1 MIKTPKQFDPT
12 EVFFYYQREY
22 LALCETAPVIVVEK
36 SRRVG
41 ISWADA
47 ADSCLTAAASKEAK
61 GMDCFYIGYNKDMAR
76 EYIEAVKDW
85 ALEFNDIA
93 AKIEESI
100 FQDENKDITVFRIRF
115 ASGFKVEA
123 LSSRPSNLRGKQG
136 KVTIDEAAFH
146 ADLHGLVKAAIA
158 LLMWGG
164 RVVIIST
171 HFGEDNP
178 FNEIVQDTRSGRTG
192 YKLLRIPLQ
201 DALTQGLYRRI
212 ASRKGIPWTPEG
224 QQEWADNLYKYYG
237 ANATEELDVIP
248 TGGTEIY
255 LPRVLIERAMTNHA
269 PILRLRLEDS
279 FMLLSEAERQKQIN
293 DWCEAHLRPLVA
305 KLDPNR
311 IHFGGEDFARKN
323 DLSDFWIASEERNL
337 GLRTELCVE
346 LRNVPFDA
354 QRQILFYLFD
364 RVPRFVKMLMDARG
378 NGQYLAEA
386 AQLRYGQNIIEAV
399 MLSQPWYRENMPKF
413 RAAFEDGTLT
423 GLPKDSDLMADL
435 RAIKSIR
442 GVPKVPDDAK
452 YKGADGYDRHG
463 DAGIGLALCV
473 IASKQQIEHFGYYPV
488 SNSRHRHDR
497 YRDDFTSHNP
507 NWRSARF

>member
-1 MIKTPKQFDPT
+1 MPDSTPQFNFD
-12 EVFFYYQREY
+12 EIFLHYQREY
-22 LALCETAPVIVVEK
+22 LACCEHYDVVVVEK

-76 EYIEAVKDW
+76 EYIETVKDW
-85 ALEFNDIA
+85 ALQFKDIA
-93 AKIEESI
+93 LKIEEEVI
-100 FQDENKDITVFRIRF
+100 QDENKDITVFRVRF

-146 ADLHGLVKAAIA
+146 DDLPGLVKAAMA

-164 RVVIIST
+164 RVAIIST

-201 DALTQGLYRRI
+201 DALTQGLYQRI
-212 ASRKGIPWTPEG
+212 CQVKRVAWSIEAQKAWE
-224 QQEWADNLYKYYG
+224 AKLYKFYG

-255 LPRVLIERAMTNHA
+255 IPRVLIERAMTNHA
-269 PILRLRLEDS
+269 PILRLRLDDS
-279 FMLLSEAERQKQIN
+279 FMLLSDAERQKQIN
-293 DWCEAHLRPLVA
+293 DWCEQHLRPVIA
-305 KLDPNR
+305 RLDPNR
-311 IHFGGEDFARKN
+311 IHFGGEDFGRKN

-346 LRNVPFDA
+346 LRNCPFHA
-354 QRQILFYLFD
+354 QEQILFYLLD
-364 RVPRFVKMLMDARG
+364 RVPRFSKMLMDARG

-386 AQLRYGQNIIEAV
+386 AQLRYGLSIIEAV
-399 MLSQPWYRENMPKF
+399 MLSQPWYMENMPKF
-413 RAAFEDGTLT
+413 RAAFEDGTLI

-435 RAIKSIR
+435 RAIKSVR
-442 GVPKVPDDAK
+442 GVPKVPDDAR
-452 YKGADGYDRHG
+452 YKGSDGFDRHG
-463 DAGIGLALCV
+463 DAAVGLVLCV
-473 IASKQQIEHFGYYPV
+473 VAAKCPIEIFNYIPV
-488 SNSRHRHDR
+488 SLRSRHARFREDDR
-497 YRDDFTSHNP
+497 TFNP
-507 NWRSARF
+507 NWHAASL